1 MNISLINIWT
11 CITNINKRDDKVANI
26 YNQSMNRDKIFTNG
40 PSKKKMNSLPKT
52 RIESFKRL
60 YGSD

>member
-40 PSKKKMNSLPKT
+40 PSKKK
-52 RIESFKRL
+52 
-60 YGSD
+60 

>member
-11 CITNINKRDDKVANI
+11 CITNINKRDDEVANI

-40 PSKKKMNSLPKT
+40 PSKKNELSPENKN
-52 RIESFKRL
+52 REF
-60 YGSD
+60 